1 MTLPESGGAPPL
13 ERVIDLTNADVV
25 VEAAQI
31 AVEQIQAVLGGGPW
45 CITVHS
51 TGEVL
56 ATTGSICSTPNRVIP
71 LPADGLDLVAM
82 DEGGDGV
89 VDESLLNPTIDRI
102 GRLVAAVVSAEERAQ
117 AEAERARVVEERSV
131 IDGLTGLLDQ
141 GAWWA
146 RVEELES
153 QLRRHPREVA
163 IAVIDLD
170 GLKQTNDTKGHLHG
184 DLLIRLAAATLATVV
199 RAGDLVARVG
209 GDEFAVLAVD
219 HEATATVLAQRIG
232 LALADAGI
240 EASVGATT
248 HRRGTTLQST
258 YAKADRAMYEA
269 KRRRAQD
276 RQGGDR
282 D

>member
-1 MTLPESGGAPPL
+1 MSAPERNGAPPM
-13 ERVIDLTNADVV
+13 ERVIDLTNTDVV
-25 VEAAQI
+25 VEAAQV

-56 ATTGSICSTPNRVIP
+56 ATTGTIGTTPSRIIP

-82 DEGGDGV
+82 DDGGGDIIV
-89 VDESLLNPTIDRI
+89 EESVLNATIDRI
-102 GRLVAAVVSAEERAQ
+102 GRLVAAVVEAEQRARH
-117 AEAERARVVEERSV
+117 EAERARIVEANSV

-141 GAWWA
+141 GAWWS
-146 RVEELES
+146 RVAEVEA

-184 DLLIRLAAATLATVV
+184 DLMIRLAAATLATVV
-199 RAGDLVARVG
+199 RTGDIVARVG

-219 HEATATVLAQRIG
+219 HDATATVLAQRIG
-232 LALADAGI
+232 VALADAGI
-240 EASVGATT
+240 QASVGAST

-258 YAKADRAMYEA
+258 YAAADRAMYDA
-269 KRRRAQD
+269 KRRRA
-276 RQGGDR
+276 RDR
-282 D
+282 DR